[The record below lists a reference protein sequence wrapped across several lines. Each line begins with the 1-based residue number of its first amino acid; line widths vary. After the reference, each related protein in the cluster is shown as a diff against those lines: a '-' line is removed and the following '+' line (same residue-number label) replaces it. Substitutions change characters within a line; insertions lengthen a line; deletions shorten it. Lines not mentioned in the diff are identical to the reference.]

1 MKTLVIVESPT
12 KAKTI
17 EKMLGRNYTVIASK
31 GHLRDLPKS
40 SLGIDIENHFE
51 PKYITIRGKA
61 PIANELKK
69 EVKKHDR
76 VLLATDPDRE
86 GEAISFHLAKLLGLP
101 EDKNRVVFHEITKE
115 SVKDGVKNPRS
126 LDRDLF
132 DAQQARRILDRLVG
146 YQISPLLW
154 QKIQGGLS
162 AGRVQSA
169 VLKLICDREEEIR
182 KFVPEEYWKITAEHM
197 ASKTHF
203 SSILT
208 YESKNGSVMPIDRI
222 ATETDA
228 RAYYERVDKKRF
240 IVTKLE
246 ESQRKRTP
254 PPPFITS
261 TLQQDASRK
270 LGMSTHKTM
279 QIAQSLYE
287 GISIGKSGAVGLIT
301 YMRTDST
308 RLSDQSVAS
317 MISWIKTNLGAKYAS
332 GGRKYGRAG
341 KHTQDAHEAIRPSDI
356 SRTPENL
363 KDYLSRDEW
372 RLYDLIWRRT
382 LASQMT
388 PSITANKIMD
398 LQSNDL
404 IFHTTGSTQLFDGFQ
419 KMYPTM
425 SESLALPS
433 LKIGDVVEV
442 TKIDMTQHYTQPKAR
457 YNEAS
462 LIKLLESL
470 GIGRPS
476 TYAPTISTIQAR
488 GYVKSVKKTFEPTEL
503 GETVNE
509 ILSEY
514 FPRIVD
520 ADFTANMET
529 ELDGIADG
537 KIKWK
542 ESVENFYKIFEE
554 ELLKAQEKIKKLAPY
569 EEKTDEICPRCGQQ
583 LVIKR
588 GRFGKFMACSGYPEC
603 NYTKSIVKE
612 IGVACPNCGAPIV
625 ERKSK
630 RGRIFYG
637 CLGFPKCSFVSWN
650 IPIEE
655 KCPKCG
661 SLLTVKHTKNI
672 HEKKCINESCGYQEK
687 IAKE

>member
-17 EKMLGRNYTVIASK
+17 GKMLGRNYTVVASK

-40 SLGIDIENHFE
+40 TLGVDIENHFE
-51 PKYITIRGKA
+51 PRYITIRGKA
-61 PIANELKK
+61 PIVRELKK
-69 EVKKHDR
+69 EAKKHDR

-86 GEAISFHLAKLLGLP
+86 GEAISFHLSELLGLP
-101 EDKNRVVFHEITKE
+101 EEKNRVAFHEITKE
-115 SVKDGVKNPRS
+115 AVKEGVKHPRE

-132 DAQQARRILDRLVG
+132 DAQQARRVLDRLVG

-182 KFVPEEYWKITAEHM
+182 AFVPEEYWNITAEHRV
-197 ASKTHF
+197 SKIKFTTSLTHE
-203 SSILT
+203 I
-208 YESKNGSVMPIDRI
+208 ENGNAVPIGRI
-222 ATETDA
+222 ANEKEA
-228 RAYYERVDKKRF
+228 RSYYNRVDQKHF
-240 IVTKLE
+240 VVTHVE
-246 ESQRKRTP
+246 ESERKRRP
-254 PPPFITS
+254 PMPFTTS

-270 LGMSTHKTM
+270 LGMSTRKTM
-279 QIAQSLYE
+279 QVAQSLYE
-287 GISIGKSGAVGLIT
+287 GISIGSAGAVGLIT

-308 RLSDQSVAS
+308 RLSEQSVAS
-317 MISWIKTNLGAKYAS
+317 MVSWIKEHLGSKYAS
-332 GGRKYGRAG
+332 AGRKYGRTG
-341 KHTQDAHEAIRPSDI
+341 KNTQDAHEAIRPSDI
-356 SRTPENL
+356 SRTPESV
-363 KDYLSRDEW
+363 KDYLSKDEW
-372 RLYDLIWRRT
+372 RLYELIWMRT

-388 PSITANKIMD
+388 PSISLTKTID

-404 IFHTTGSTQLFDGFQ
+404 MFHASGSVQTFDGFQ
-419 KMYPTM
+419 KIYSGG
-425 SESLALPS
+425 SEANPLPD
-433 LKIGDVVEV
+433 LKEGDIIEATTVE
-442 TKIDMTQHYTQPKAR
+442 MTQHFTQPKPR

-476 TYAPTISTIQAR
+476 TYAPTIGTIQAR
-488 GYVKSVKKTFEPTEL
+488 GYVKNVKKTLEPTEL
-503 GETVNE
+503 GETVND

-529 ELDGIADG
+529 ELDSIADG
-537 KIKWK
+537 QMDWK
-542 ESVENFYKIFEE
+542 DSVEKFYRTFEE
-554 ELLKAQEKIKKLAPY
+554 ELVEAQEKIKKLEPY
-569 EEKTDEICPRCGQQ
+569 EEKTDEICPRCGKP

-588 GRFGKFMACSGYPEC
+588 GRFGKFMACSGYPDC

-612 IGVACPNCGAPIV
+612 IGVACPRCGAPMV

-637 CLGFPKCSFVSWN
+637 CSAFPKCNFVSWDR
-650 IPIEE
+650 PTGE

-661 SLLTVKHTKNI
+661 SLLAEKHTKTI
-672 HEKKCINESCGYQEK
+672 HEKRCLNDTCDFKEK
-687 IAKE
+687 IKEV